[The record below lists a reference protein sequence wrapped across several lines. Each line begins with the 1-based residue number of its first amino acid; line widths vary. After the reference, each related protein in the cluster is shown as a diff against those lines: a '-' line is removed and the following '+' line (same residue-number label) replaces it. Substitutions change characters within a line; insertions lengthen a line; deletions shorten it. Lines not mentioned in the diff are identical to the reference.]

1 MRAFLPTQ
9 VTTGT
14 AEHSPA
20 LPGDA
25 ATAHGGAH
33 APGPWGPRRTI
44 PLLVGCGLFLAA
56 TIAGGTWAI
65 LADLRN
71 RALGSAERE
80 LQNIVMVLAEQT
92 DRTFQSIELV
102 QKNLIDHVRDA
113 AINSGE
119 DYARLLSSHDVHL
132 MLREKIA
139 GLSYVGA
146 LTIID
151 ARGKMVNFSRSWPPR
166 GSDVSDRSYFA
177 AFKSDPQ
184 LTSLVS
190 EPVRNRANGSWT
202 VFLARKITAP
212 NGDFLGLV
220 VGAVETEYF
229 ERYFQT
235 IALGPDS
242 AISLFHS
249 DGTLI
254 ARYPSRDPPGTSYAN
269 GALFQVL
276 AGKGRGSARLTS
288 IIDAKERLIVGHR
301 LDHFPLVVGA
311 GTTVSAVLDD
321 WRSGAVH
328 MTIAAVLIVVVI
340 GGTIFLAA
348 WLLIKRWRAQHLQ
361 LDAALNNMR
370 QGLQMY
376 DARGRV
382 ILTNQ
387 KYLKMYGLPA
397 DAVRRDW
404 TIRDVLYLRKAAG
417 TLAGDPEQYLAKM
430 IDLGKVETKIVQL
443 PDGRTVS
450 VTNAPVPDGGWVST
464 HEDITEST
472 RRESSFR
479 LLFESNPLPMWVF
492 EHETMRFLAVNDAA
506 VEHYGFSREQF
517 LAMTLTDIRPS
528 EDHDRLRQLV
538 HNSPGTQQG
547 EEIWR
552 HRKADGT
559 QIEVAIYSRSLH
571 YEGRAAILVAVRDV
585 TAQRRAERDRD
596 RNQQFLTTI
605 IDNIPV
611 TVFVKE
617 PRQQRYILVNR
628 AAEQMWGMSREMVI
642 GKTAR
647 EIFSGATADM
657 ICAHDQEIL
666 ATKCARVYD
675 TQPLTTAIG
684 ERLVRSR
691 RLVILDEKEEPQY
704 LLGVVEDVTERARA
718 EERIAHM
725 AHHDALTDLPNR
737 VLLRERLEAG
747 LAHVRRG
754 EQLAVHYL
762 DLDTFKTI
770 NDTLGHPAG
779 DELLKVVAERLCACV
794 REVDAV
800 ARLGGDE
807 FAVIQTGLKDVNEAA
822 GLAQRIRDA
831 LKVPC
836 DLNGQLINIDSSIGI
851 ACAPS
856 DGTDADQLLKNA
868 DMALYRAKADGR
880 ANFRFFE
887 PAMDAIIKARR
898 ALEVDMRKAVA
909 AREFAVYYQP
919 LIDVES
925 NEICGC
931 EALLRWIHAE
941 RGPVSPTD
949 FIPVAEET
957 GLIVPLGEWVLRQA
971 CAQAATW
978 PRDLKVSVN
987 ISPVQFA
994 NQNIVLVIMN
1004 ALATSGLAANR
1015 LELEITEAVFLQNN
1029 QATRT
1034 TLHQLRELGVRIAM
1048 DDFGTGYS
1056 SLSYLRSFPFDKIKI
1071 DRSFIADL
1079 SDTPDSIAIVRAI
1092 TNLACNLNMTTTAEG
1107 VETQEQLETVK
1118 ALGCTE
1124 VQGYL
1129 FAPAMAAE
1137 DFARLFLPRA
1147 AANMGR

>member
-1 MRAFLPTQ
+1 
-9 VTTGT
+9 
-14 AEHSPA
+14 
-20 LPGDA
+20 
-25 ATAHGGAH
+25 
-33 APGPWGPRRTI
+33 
-44 PLLVGCGLFLAA
+44 
-56 TIAGGTWAI
+56 
-65 LADLRN
+65 
-71 RALGSAERE
+71 
-80 LQNIVMVLAEQT
+80 
-92 DRTFQSIELV
+92 
-102 QKNLIDHVRDA
+102 
-113 AINSGE
+113 
-119 DYARLLSSHDVHL
+119 
-132 MLREKIA
+132 
-139 GLSYVGA
+139 
-146 LTIID
+146 
-151 ARGKMVNFSRSWPPR
+151 
-166 GSDVSDRSYFA
+166 
-177 AFKSDPQ
+177 
-184 LTSLVS
+184 
-190 EPVRNRANGSWT
+190 
-202 VFLARKITAP
+202 
-212 NGDFLGLV
+212 
-220 VGAVETEYF
+220 
-229 ERYFQT
+229 
-235 IALGPDS
+235 
-242 AISLFHS
+242 
-249 DGTLI
+249 
-254 ARYPSRDPPGTSYAN
+254 
-269 GALFQVL
+269 
-276 AGKGRGSARLTS
+276 
-288 IIDAKERLIVGHR
+288 
-301 LDHFPLVVGA
+301 
-311 GTTVSAVLDD
+311 
-321 WRSGAVH
+321 
-328 MTIAAVLIVVVI
+328 
-340 GGTIFLAA
+340 
-348 WLLIKRWRAQHLQ
+348 
-361 LDAALNNMR
+361 
-370 QGLQMY
+370 
-376 DARGRV
+376 
-382 ILTNQ
+382 
-387 KYLKMYGLPA
+387 
-397 DAVRRDW
+397 
-404 TIRDVLYLRKAAG
+404 
-417 TLAGDPEQYLAKM
+417 
-430 IDLGKVETKIVQL
+430 
-443 PDGRTVS
+443 
-450 VTNAPVPDGGWVST
+450 
-464 HEDITEST
+464 
-472 RRESSFR
+472 
-479 LLFESNPLPMWVF
+479 
-492 EHETMRFLAVNDAA
+492 
-506 VEHYGFSREQF
+506 
-517 LAMTLTDIRPS
+517 
-528 EDHDRLRQLV
+528 
-538 HNSPGTQQG
+538 
-547 EEIWR
+547 
-552 HRKADGT
+552 
-559 QIEVAIYSRSLH
+559 
-571 YEGRAAILVAVRDV
+571 
-585 TAQRRAERDRD
+585 
-596 RNQQFLTTI
+596 
-605 IDNIPV
+605 
-611 TVFVKE
+611 
-617 PRQQRYILVNR
+617 
-628 AAEQMWGMSREMVI
+628 
-642 GKTAR
+642 
-647 EIFSGATADM
+647 
-657 ICAHDQEIL
+657 
-666 ATKCARVYD
+666 
-675 TQPLTTAIG
+675 
-684 ERLVRSR
+684 VRSR

-1092 TNLACNLNMTTTAEG
+1092 TNLARNLNMTTTAEG
-1107 VETQEQLETVK
+1107 VETQEQLKTVK